1 MSNFDK
7 NFLPLWIAAAFG
19 FLMLFSSELKSMNTD
34 YVIHE
39 DEYCM
44 ALNIY
49 HESRSENLAG
59 KFAVADVVLN
69 RVYDNRYPDSVCGVV
84 KQAKL
89 SPWWLDQGKEVP
101 IRDQCQFSW
110 YCDGKADDPNDGDA
124 WRDSL
129 LVAYQILKENKHRG
143 LTEGATHYHA
153 NYINPYWAPS
163 FHQVGTIGSH
173 IFYRAD

>member
-1 MSNFDK
+1 MKK
-7 NFLPLWIAAAFG
+7 NTIPLLFIAA
-19 FLMLFSSELKSMNTD
+19 LVLLSITTELGAIETE
-34 YVIHE
+34 YVISE

-69 RVYDNRYPDSVCGVV
+69 RVDDNRYPNTVCGVV

-89 SPWWLDQGKEVP
+89 SEWWLEQGKEVP

-110 YCDGKADDPNDGDA
+110 YCDGRKDEPNDGDA

-129 LVAYQILKENKHRG
+129 MVAYQILKLNQYRG

-153 NYINPYWAPS
+153 NYIDPYWAPTLQ
-163 FHQVGTIGSH
+163 QVGTIGSH
-173 IFYRAD
+173 IFYRQE